1 MQPLSHALQAW
12 KSSNTALL
20 TVVIFRDSLFA
31 HIIIYRKYIATR
43 LILPR
48 WLNIMIKHYYYYF
61 YIQKSLQYVQL
72 MCMAFF
78 FFLTHWIQI
87 SRPINIRTNPKS
99 VLKAALI
106 FLKNMFGYFTK
117 ITEIY
122 KKRVNPLLLSRSFW
136 ASFHA
141 RIQNTDWR
149 LQWPTLTAE
158 CCPQV
163 NSNQYKTSAFP
174 RLHGRG
180 GAQLFL

>member
-20 TVVIFRDSLFA
+20 TVAIFRDSLFA

-48 WLNIMIKHYYYYF
+48 WLNIIIKHYYYYF

-78 FFLTHWIQI
+78 NTQI
-87 SRPINIRTNPKS
+87 SWPINIRSNPKS
-99 VLKAALI
+99 VLKH
-106 FLKNMFGYFTK
+106 
-117 ITEIY
+117 
-122 KKRVNPLLLSRSFW
+122 VNPSLLSRSFW
-136 ASFHA
+136 PSFHA

>member
-20 TVVIFRDSLFA
+20 TVAIFRDSLFA
-31 HIIIYRKYIATR
+31 HIIIYRKYIGTR

-48 WLNIMIKHYYYYF
+48 WLNIIFKHYYYYF
-61 YIQKSLQYVQL
+61 YKSLYSMYNSCAWL
-72 MCMAFF
+72 
-78 FFLTHWIQI
+78 FLTHWIQI
-87 SRPINIRTNPKS
+87 SWPINIRSNPKS
-99 VLKAALI
+99 VLKH
-106 FLKNMFGYFTK
+106 
-117 ITEIY
+117 
-122 KKRVNPLLLSRSFW
+122 VNPLLLSRSFW
-136 ASFHA
+136 PSFHA

-174 RLHGRG
+174 RLHVRG